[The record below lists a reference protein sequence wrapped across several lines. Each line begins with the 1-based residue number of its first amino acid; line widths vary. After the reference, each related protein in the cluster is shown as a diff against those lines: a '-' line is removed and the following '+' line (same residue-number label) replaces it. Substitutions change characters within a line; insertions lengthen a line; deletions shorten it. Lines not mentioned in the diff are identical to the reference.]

1 MVGTVPLEEI
11 RALAMTRLD
20 AAVES
25 VRLMVM
31 AEADS
36 CLHPLYSDLKVG
48 VRTEGSWHLKLTV
61 IVSTEIVLL
70 TL

>member
-31 AEADS
+31 AEAGS
-36 CLHPLYSDLKVG
+36 CLHRLCRDLKVG
-48 VRTEGSWHLKLTV
+48 VRNEGSWYSDLTV
-61 IVSTEIVLL
+61 IVSIEAVLL
-70 TL
+70 TP